1 MDDELKNLMQKNLE
15 LSQESLRILKK
26 INRDRIYGKIFY
38 MLKWAIII
46 GGTLGTYYYIEPII
60 KDLLNTL
67 GSVNAGINKAQNIGT
82 ELKTNDQNLPPDLM
96 KKLQNILGQ

>member
-46 GGTLGTYYYIEPII
+46 GGTLGTYYYIEPMI
-60 KDLLNTL
+60 KDLLTTL
-67 GSVNAGINKAQNIGT
+67 SSVNVGINEAQNIET